1 MNWLKGYLLVLIF
14 SFNMVG
20 SALAD
25 EGMWIPLLLDQARY
39 ERMKQM
45 GCQLT
50 PEDIYSVNHA
60 SIKDAVVLFGR
71 GCTGVMVSNE
81 GLLLT
86 NHHCGQ
92 SAIQSHSS
100 LEHDYLTN
108 GFWAGDKAHEL
119 ANPSLS
125 VSFLVRMEDV
135 TKRVLRDVPSTI
147 SESERTNLIQSILER
162 IVASEAKKSPGHRF
176 SLKPLYNG
184 NQYFLYEYEVFTD
197 VRLVGAPPSGI
208 GKFGGDTDNWMWP
221 RHTGDFSIFRVYA
234 NKDNKPAP
242 YSADNVPYQP
252 KKFLPVSIKG
262 VNEND
267 FTMVYGYPG
276 STQQFMTSQE
286 LEFLLKTNLPSK
298 IDLRTR
304 RLDIMAKAMD
314 SDAAVRIQYAAK
326 YAGISNSWKKWQ
338 GAVHGLNRADAITV
352 KKLREVEFQEWTNRN
367 DTLKVKYGGLLD
379 EFKRIYPVYEKYSFI
394 SDYFGETA
402 MAVELLDQAAKFYNF
417 SNNASWK
424 DTTKLRQETR
434 NYSNAINGFFRNYY
448 RPIDKKVFSSMLLAY
463 YMNVPPQYHPAI
475 FKKLESKYKGDFDRW
490 ADDVYRKSVFCDK
503 DKMVEVMQKF
513 SPSSLKKIRKDPA
526 MEIYLSF
533 ADVLNGSIIGP
544 YNKLST
550 QVDSLYR
557 IYTAGI
563 MLMKKD
569 KFLYPEANL
578 TLRLAFGKVEG
589 YEASDAIDYSW
600 YTTSEGVMQ
609 KDNPSVYDYRVPLKL
624 KELCGKKDFG
634 RYAAQDGKLHVCFIA
649 SNHTSGG
656 NSGSPVING
665 KGELIG
671 LNFDRNW
678 EGTMSDMLYDPNQ
691 CRNIVLDTRYML
703 FIIDK
708 YAGAGYLLDEMKVVL

>member
-1 MNWLKGYLLVLIF
+1 MYQLKKYFLLAILSLTMPVCTF
-14 SFNMVG
+14 
-20 SALAD
+20 AD

-108 GFWAGDKAHEL
+108 GFWAMEKKQEL
-119 ANPSLS
+119 ANASLN

-135 TKRVLRDVPSTI
+135 TKRVLKDVPLAI
-147 SESERTNLIQSILER
+147 SESARTGLIQSILER
-162 IVASEAKKSPGHRF
+162 IVSAEAKNSPGHRY

-208 GKFGGDTDNWMWP
+208 GKFGGDTDNWVWP

-234 NKDNKPAP
+234 DKDNNPAP
-242 YSADNVPYQP
+242 YSPNNVPYQP

-262 VNEND
+262 VNEGD

-276 STQQFMTSQE
+276 STEQFMTTQE
-286 LEFLLKTNLPSK
+286 LEFLTKTNLPSK

-314 SDAAVRIQYAAK
+314 SEANVRIQYAAK

-338 GAVHGLNRADAITV
+338 GAVHGLKRANAVSV
-352 KKLREVEFQEWTNRN
+352 KKQREAEFEQWANQN
-367 DTLKVKYGGLLD
+367 DSLKMKYGGLLG
-379 EFKRIYPVYEKYSFI
+379 EFQRIYPTYEKYSFI
-394 SDYFGETA
+394 SDYFSETA
-402 MAVELLDQAAKFYNF
+402 MAVEMLDQVARFYSF

-424 DTTKLRQETR
+424 DTSKLRQEVK
-434 NYSNAINGFFRNYY
+434 NYTNGINGFFRNYY
-448 RPIDKKVFSSMLLAY
+448 QPIDKKVFSSMLLAY
-463 YMNVPPQYHPAI
+463 YINVPRAYHPAI
-475 FKKLESKYKGDFDRW
+475 FKKLESKFKGDFDLW
-490 ADDVYRKSVFCDK
+490 ADDVYRKSVFSDR
-503 DKMVEVMQKF
+503 DKMITIMQKF
-513 SPSSLKKIRKDPA
+513 SLSTLKKLRKDPA

-533 ADVLNGSIIGP
+533 SDVLNGLIVLP
-544 YNKLST
+544 FNKLST
-550 QVDSLYR
+550 QIDSLYR

-563 MLMKKD
+563 MEMKKG
-569 KFLYPEANL
+569 KFIYPEANL

-589 YEASDAIDYSW
+589 YEAADAIDYSW
-600 YTTSEGVMQ
+600 FTTTDGVLQ
-609 KDNPSVYDYRVPLKL
+609 KDNPSIYDYRVPLKL
-624 KELCGKKDFG
+624 KEICERKDFG
-634 RYAAQDGKLHVCFIA
+634 RYAAQDGNLHVCFIA

-691 CRNIVLDTRYML
+691 CRNIILDARYML

-708 YAGAGYLLDEMKVVL
+708 YAGAGYLLDEMKIVL